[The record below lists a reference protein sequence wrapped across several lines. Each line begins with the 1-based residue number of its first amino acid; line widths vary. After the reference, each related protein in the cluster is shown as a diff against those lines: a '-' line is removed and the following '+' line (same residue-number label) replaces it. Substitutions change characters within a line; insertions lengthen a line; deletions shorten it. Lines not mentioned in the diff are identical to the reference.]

1 MILTNFYNRSP
12 QITSKIIIQLFSIL
26 SIADIIWILY
36 FSSGWIQLSE
46 EEKLKIGDDSGI
58 VAFWD
63 SLWFIHGFVYFLSFI
78 ELIIKAL
85 LLYYL
90 FVDYKEKY
98 SLQSLFNLSYDN
110 SIGIKSNNN
119 DNSDEGNQMNNI
131 SNDIGD
137 FVKEA
142 GTNSFEEKF
151 ENNY

>member
-12 QITSKIIIQLFSIL
+12 QITSKIIIQLFSLL

-58 VAFWD
+58 VTFWD

-98 SLQSLFNLSYDN
+98 SLQSLFNLF
-110 SIGIKSNNN
+110 IKTFYIN
-119 DNSDEGNQMNNI
+119 
-131 SNDIGD
+131 
-137 FVKEA
+137 
-142 GTNSFEEKF
+142 
-151 ENNY
+151 